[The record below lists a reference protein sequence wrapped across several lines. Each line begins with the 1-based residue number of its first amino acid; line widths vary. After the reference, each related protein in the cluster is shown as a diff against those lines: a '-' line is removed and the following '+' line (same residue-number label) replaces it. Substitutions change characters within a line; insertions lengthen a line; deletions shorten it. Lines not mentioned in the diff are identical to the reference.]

1 MYRKQINNYLQDKDD
16 IVGSNSNSEY
26 IDIDEVRN
34 VLDDIESRIE
44 EIKDILDPIQG
55 LSEIDEAKDL
65 LKSLKDDLY

>member
-1 MYRKQINNYLQDKDD
+1 MYRKQIDNYIQDKDD
-16 IVGSNSNSEY
+16 IMGDNSNSEY

-34 VLDDIESRIE
+34 VMDDIESRVE